1 MPTIQLGSQTIYY
14 DEYGAGT
21 PLVLIPGLGG
31 SRLGWVKQ
39 IEPFAQT
46 YRVINLDNR
55 DAGSS
60 GTSAHEYTI
69 ADMADDVAGV
79 LQNLGLAHAFVVG
92 VSMGGFIAQHLA
104 VRHPTHVLKLVL
116 VATSAGGVLHTP
128 AAPEVAAL
136 LVRDP
141 NEDIETRVRRA
152 YAVITGPGFAAS
164 HPEDVAR
171 AIEHG
176 YRFPMSLEAYQRQW
190 RAATWHIQNG
200 LGARLAE
207 IRVPT
212 LIIHGDCD
220 PLMPYANARALVA
233 AIPGARLVTLPGV
246 GHLPHI
252 EATEEFNQAVLKFLD
267 EKSSE

>member
-1 MPTIQLGSQTIYY
+1 MAVIHRGSQTIYY
-14 DEYGAGT
+14 DEYGTGT

-31 SRLGWVKQ
+31 SRLGWSKQ
-39 IEPFAQT
+39 IEPFAKK

-60 GTSAHEYTI
+60 GASTTDYDI
-69 ADMADDVAGV
+69 GDMADDVASV
-79 LQNLGLAHAFVVG
+79 IHHLGAPATFVVG
-92 VSMGGFIAQHLA
+92 VSMGGFIALHLA
-104 VRHPTHVLKLVL
+104 LRHPALVSKLVL
-116 VATSAGGVLHTP
+116 VATSAGGTLHTP
-128 AAPEVAAL
+128 PSPEVAAL

-141 NEDIETRVRRA
+141 NEDIETRVRRS
-152 YAVITGPGFAAS
+152 YAVITGPGFAEA

-176 YRFPMSLEAYQRQW
+176 YRFPMSLEAYQRQL
-190 RAATWHIQNG
+190 RAAMGHIQNG
-200 LGARLAE
+200 TGARLGE

-220 PLMPYANARALVA
+220 PLMLPANARALAA
-233 AIPGARLVTLPGV
+233 AIPGARLVLLRGV

-252 EATEEFNQAVLKFLD
+252 EATEEFNRLVIEFLG
-267 EKSSE
+267 

>member
-1 MPTIQLGSQTIYY
+1 MPTTQVGSQTIYY
-14 DEYGAGT
+14 DEYGTGT

-39 IEPFAQT
+39 LEPFAQK

-60 GTSAHEYTI
+60 GTSAREYTI

-79 LQNLGLAHAFVVG
+79 LQNLGLDAAYIVG

-104 VRHPTHVLKLVL
+104 VRHPARVRKLVL
-116 VATSAGGVLHTP
+116 VATSAGGALHTP

-141 NEDIETRVRRA
+141 NEDIETRVRRT
-152 YAVITGPGFAAS
+152 YAVITGPGFAES

-176 YRFPMSLEAYQRQW
+176 YRFQMSLEAYQRQL

-200 LGARLAE
+200 IGARLAE

-212 LIIHGDCD
+212 LVVHGDCD
-220 PLMPYANARALVA
+220 PLMPYANARALVV
-233 AIPGARLVTLPGV
+233 AIPGARLLTMRGV

-252 EATEEFNQAVLKFLD
+252 EATEVFNRAVMEFLG
-267 EKSSE
+267 E